1 MAKSYPSK
9 YVETS
14 IPPRP
19 SRNISLCGPRGFLI
33 QCEHIL
39 LLANG
44 RLVFCFRCV
53 DSVAV
58 FDVVQ
63 SPRRPSPFVLLQPHL
78 RLQDI
83 FPSPSAQ
90 SDYPTD
96 ETAFVGLV
104 PGNGSL
110 YALSPDHFPLVAFS
124 DQAPT
129 QRVED
134 NEGVV
139 VSTENGMLQ
148 CFEGTTD
155 RRCLTGVRA
164 LKADSLSRLARLLDG
179 VPGPATPPPPAAVGG
194 PPRSENANSE
204 AYPGSEPLVFGE
216 GETPVVPWELLANLP
231 ESLTQGQNPWVPSPS
246 TLLLALV
253 SVVASLLWFKRKV
266 PTNGHGATM
275 PDELVRK
282 MAVARKAASITPL
295 ELVNGATHAPDPE
308 SHDVENGSS
317 AKATLPEDSLTPM
330 ELPPTT
336 RRPSTTALATGPG
349 TSLPSSTTNGSAK
362 ASPVKAESPE
372 GAEDVGEVKK
382 KHRKRRRRR
391 KGDTKDP
398 SAEGEEPEND
408 DGEGGEGG
416 EDGNAVPPSTPSLVP
431 PPTPAP
437 SASLSLV
444 VSDTVL
450 GTFLSCCVPKTR
462 ANPNQVTVH
471 MALLS
476 MWAPCRAVQWPSNV
490 SSGTLLPSRTVKSAF
505 SRMQTTTQTSFGIIT
520 KRRTQA
526 SSTSL
531 LSCALPRLRT
541 SLSGPTS
548 SARSLSPSIPNA
560 PCARSRLASGTCTRS
575 KSCTATSN
583 RKTSSSRVRR
593 RANRAGTGC

>member
-1 MAKSYPSK
+1 M
-9 YVETS
+9 
-14 IPPRP
+14 
-19 SRNISLCGPRGFLI
+19 
-33 QCEHIL
+33 
-39 LLANG
+39 
-44 RLVFCFRCV
+44 
-53 DSVAV
+53 
-58 FDVVQ
+58 
-63 SPRRPSPFVLLQPHL
+63 LLQPHL

-83 FPSPSAQ
+83 FPSASGQ

-110 YALSPDHFPLVAFS
+110 YALSPDHFPLVAFNEL
-124 DQAPT
+124 APM

-164 LKADSLSRLARLLDG
+164 LKADSRSRLARLLDG
-179 VPGPATPPPPAAVGG
+179 VPGPATPPPPTPVGG
-194 PPRSENANSE
+194 PPRSENANSQ
-204 AYPGSEPLVFGE
+204 AYPGSEPLTFGE
-216 GETPVVPWELLANLP
+216 GETPVVPWELIANLP
-231 ESLTQGQNPWVPSPS
+231 ESLTQGQNSWVPSPS

-266 PTNGHGATM
+266 PTNAHGATM

-282 MAVARKAASITPL
+282 MAIARKAASITPL

-336 RRPSTTALATGPG
+336 PRPSTTALATGPD

-391 KGDTKDP
+391 KGDTKDA

-408 DGEGGEGG
+408 DGEGG

-431 PPTPAP
+431 PPTPPP
-437 SASLSLV
+437 SSSLSLV

-450 GTFLSCCVPKTR
+450 GTFLSRC
-462 ANPNQVTVH
+462 
-471 MALLS
+471 
-476 MWAPCRAVQWPSNV
+476 
-490 SSGTLLPSRTVKSAF
+490 VKSAF
-505 SRMQTTTQTSFGIIT
+505 SRMQMTTQTSFGIIT

-575 KSCTATSN
+575 RSCTAISN
-583 RKTSSSRVRR
+583 HKTSSSRVRR